1 MTVCGEAAAC
11 TVTGA
16 ATGGADPR
24 GVMGVRGVRGE
35 SAPRGVVAPRGTL
48 APRGVAGPRGVAAPR
63 GVAGPRGVPGPRGV
77 VGRGGVP
84 TGGELLAAVRGVVA
98 ALGVVAPRG
107 VVAPLGVVAPRGV
120 VVPGVEGCAPAEPPV
135 AARGLVAVGG
145 RFRVEGLVAVRGDW
159 APSDLERWRRGTRGA
174 GEREA
179 FGGGVAALLGA
190 AACPTSACL
199 GPTDGAGVPGRLT
212 LPGATA
218 QPRTGVPPRLP
229 AARGEEAEAA
239 RGESAGGDVRIRWS
253 ASGGTRHFP
262 PAAGVSCPD
271 HPAVAVAVGGVAEAG
286 AATEAELL
294 WLQHDACAADAT
306 GAAAEAGHV
315 WLRSG
320 ASLSVSSP
328 LVA

>member
-1 MTVCGEAAAC
+1 VTPQERRSTAAGTGTGEAISGAGRCRATAGCGVMAISACGEFA
-11 TVTGA
+11 
-16 ATGGADPR
+16 PH
-24 GVMGVRGVRGE
+24 GV
-35 SAPRGVVAPRGTL
+35 AAPRGTL
-48 APRGVAGPRGVAAPR
+48 API

-77 VGRGGVP
+77 MGGGGVP
-84 TGGELLAAVRGVVA
+84 TGGGLPAAVRGVVA
-98 ALGVVAPRG
+98 ALGVAVPRG
-107 VVAPLGVVAPRGV
+107 VVAL
-120 VVPGVEGCAPAEPPV
+120 GVEGSAPAEPPV